1 MSIPIGVTREP
12 LLLPRAAALMLWAA
26 ACHRGDIGPDDAA
39 SLAVGARR
47 TGVDTDGEDLFE
59 WLASLR
65 RLPLPQLR
73 LLLPRPGRIAGLVG
87 PPIAITEAIGAG
99 QAVLVAAA
107 DLADHT
113 LIPLERE
120 EPGIGP
126 DGELGPVVR
135 WSRHPAP
142 PGREVL
148 PADGTGR
155 EQLLRALR
163 RAASCSL
170 DWDLVPEEPIEGAR
184 APYGWAPT
192 LLPAHLGPTLISQLT
207 LAARTLILVEDE
219 LVTGDPQAV
228 TLAEKDLRRD
238 MLEEMR
244 DAAAAALID
253 STDRAAAEA
262 MLG

>member
-1 MSIPIGVTREP
+1 MTIPVGVPREP
-12 LLLPRAAALMLWAA
+12 LLLPRAASLMLWAA

-39 SLAVGARR
+39 ALALGARR
-47 TGVDTDGEDLFE
+47 TGVDAEGEDLFD
-59 WLASLR
+59 WLTALR

-87 PPIAITEAIGAG
+87 PPSAVAEAISAG

-113 LIPLERE
+113 LVPHERE
-120 EPGIGP
+120 ELGIGP
-126 DGELGPVVR
+126 DGEAGPVVQWR
-135 WSRHPAP
+135 RHPAP
-142 PGREVL
+142 PGRSVL

-163 RAASCSL
+163 RAASSSL
-170 DWDLVPEEPIEGAR
+170 DWDLVPEEPVEDAR
-184 APYGWAPT
+184 APHGWAPT
-192 LLPAHLGPTLISQLT
+192 LLPDHLEPTLVSQLT

-219 LVTGDPQAV
+219 LVAGNPQAV
-228 TLAEKDLRRD
+228 ILAEKDLRRD